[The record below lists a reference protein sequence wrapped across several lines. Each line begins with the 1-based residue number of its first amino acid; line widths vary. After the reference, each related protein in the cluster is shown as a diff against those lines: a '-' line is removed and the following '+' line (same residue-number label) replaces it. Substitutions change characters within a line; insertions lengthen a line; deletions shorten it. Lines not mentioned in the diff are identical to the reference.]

1 MGKQMKIAIA
11 LLVWSL
17 LLTGCSAEPSSTQS
31 VAELYQSAAEELVA
45 AEDFPGALAVL
56 DEGIANTDDPGLR
69 QYAEEVRALQKEAE
83 NANAVQEEAEAPEDA
98 ELQEENTPVPPSSAE
113 GILSPADGRKTSDF
127 LAELGVDEASFRAQC
142 QPVYDVTQGEFLCL
156 EALQADPDSYAGQAC
171 YIAQDIPSG
180 TMKPLTVVSQNVSSD
195 GYPYYEIDGN
205 ILLWDVRD
213 DPTAPA
219 VTSGDVIYGY
229 LLFDGIQSV
238 DNTPYLSFFLIS
250 LEQAF

>member
-1 MGKQMKIAIA
+1 MGKRMKIAIA
-11 LLVWSL
+11 LLVCIL
-17 LLTGCSAEPSSTQS
+17 GLTGCSAKPSPSKS

-83 NANAVQEEAEAPEDA
+83 SANAVQEEVKAPKDA
-98 ELQEENTPVPPSSAE
+98 ELQEENSFAPPSSAE

-127 LAELGVDEASFRAQC
+127 LAELGVDEASFRTQC

-180 TMKPLTVVSQNVSSD
+180 TMNPLTVVSQNVSSD

-229 LLFDGIQSV
+229 LLFDGVQSV
-238 DNTPYLSFFLIS
+238 ENTPYLSFFLIS
-250 LEQAF
+250 LEQAS

>member
-83 NANAVQEEAEAPEDA
+83 SANEVQEEAEAPEDA
-98 ELQEENTPVPPSSAE
+98 EPIEEDMPELPSSAE
-113 GILSPADGRKTSDF
+113 GVLSPADRRKTSDF

-180 TMKPLTVVSQNVSSD
+180 TMNPLTVVSQNVSSD

-213 DPTAPA
+213 DLTAPA